1 MACITIRQIGMAD
14 KLHMPGQARVGYPVG
29 IAEYLAKR
37 PDPKALKHL
46 DIHALADIV
55 FDLFFAEVNLP

>member
-1 MACITIRQIGMAD
+1 
-14 KLHMPGQARVGYPVG
+14 MPGQARVGYPVG